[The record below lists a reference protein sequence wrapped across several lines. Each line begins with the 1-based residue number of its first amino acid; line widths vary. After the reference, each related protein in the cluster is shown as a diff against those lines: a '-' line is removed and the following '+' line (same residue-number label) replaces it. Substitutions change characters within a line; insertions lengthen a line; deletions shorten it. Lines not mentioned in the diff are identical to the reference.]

1 MAKSVCE
8 VLLTEAPLL
17 VPVESAPAETG
28 AVIDFWGIVRE
39 TEDGRKIAGIDYEVH
54 RVMAQH
60 QLRLVAEQACDKFQ
74 LTQVSIQHR
83 IGFVPAGEASL
94 LVRVGSQHRAQAFS
108 ASVFMV
114 DDLKKR
120 APIWKH
126 PVFKDSTGAM
136 PNDRR
141 AKEQPIAHSI

>member
-8 VLLTEAPLL
+8 VLLTEAPLI
-17 VPVESAPAETG
+17 VPVESAPTETG
-28 AVIDFWGIVRE
+28 AVIDLWGIVRE

-54 RVMAQH
+54 RAMAQH
-60 QLRLVAEQACDKFQ
+60 QMQLVAEQACDKFQ
-74 LTQVSIQHR
+74 VTQIAIRHR
-83 IGFVPAGEASL
+83 VGFVPVGEPSL
-94 LVRVGSQHRAQAFS
+94 LVRVGSQHRAEAFRAS
-108 ASVFMV
+108 AFVV

-126 PVFKDSTGAM
+126 PVFKDSMGAT
-136 PNDRR
+136 PNDRL